1 MIFFPLILNF
11 FLISTSFSKEYDNTT
26 IYQFNNNEIDTKK
39 IIKAFAE
46 FIIDKLKNNL
56 TYTESMVKNPDKIN
70 QFIEFLKFFLE
81 EKDEKVII
89 PLVEDL
95 LYNESNIIINDTFDI
110 IKEYPEILN
119 YSSNIVNLIDNFT
132 YDGLFYNLSKILNI
146 SRVHDLLKYS
156 YNRFFF

>member
-1 MIFFPLILNF
+1 
-11 FLISTSFSKEYDNTT
+11 
-26 IYQFNNNEIDTKK
+26 
-39 IIKAFAE
+39 
-46 FIIDKLKNNL
+46 
-56 TYTESMVKNPDKIN
+56 MVKNPDKIN

-146 SRVHDLLKYS
+146 SRVHDLLIV
-156 YNRFFF
+156 